1 MAAAKRATI
10 RDVAEK
16 SGLSLG
22 TISRVMNGHAS
33 VSDETRARVL
43 DAMTLL
49 NYAPDSAAQSLRSR
63 QTRAIGCLIPIA
75 AHPVF
80 AAVVAAAERVL
91 RRAGYAMVLGTTTDR
106 VAREADLLSFF
117 RERRVD
123 GLIATLAR
131 EDDPSIRDRLR
142 ALDCPVVLLD
152 RLLDDDFDAVL
163 TDQGAGCYEATAS
176 LLRLGHRRIALVTS
190 SLHSRPSRE
199 REINFRKAYGDH
211 GLLPDEALIRR
222 VASPTDFGLLESTAL
237 LAAEAPP
244 TAVIAGVHELV
255 DLLRAIR
262 ARGLRVPDDI
272 SVIAFGDSDLAELAA
287 PPISI
292 VRWDATGVG
301 HAAAQLVLDRI
312 EGRERAPVRRVL
324 LPTEL
329 VMRHSCAPPA

>member
-63 QTRAIGCLIPIA
+63 QTRVIGCLIPIA

-163 TDQGAGCYEATAS
+163 TDQGAGCHEATAA

-199 REINFRKAYGDH
+199 REINFRRAHADC
-211 GLLPDEALIRR
+211 GLSPDEALIRR
-222 VASPTDFGLLESTAL
+222 VASPSDFGLLESTAL
-237 LAAEAPP
+237 LNAPAPP

-292 VRWDATGVG
+292 IRWDAAGVG

-312 EGRERAPVRRVL
+312 EGRERAPMRRIL